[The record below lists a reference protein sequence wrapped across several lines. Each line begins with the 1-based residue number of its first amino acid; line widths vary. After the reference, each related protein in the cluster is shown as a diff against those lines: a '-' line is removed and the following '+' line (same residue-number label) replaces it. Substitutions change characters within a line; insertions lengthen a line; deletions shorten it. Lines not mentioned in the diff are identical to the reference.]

1 MQYAMLDDKKDVH
14 MNKKYGKNA
23 KKYSSSKCGA
33 MKGMKMNINNGPRAS
48 NMQQSKMW
56 RNKSY
61 WNGEQ

>member
-1 MQYAMLDDKKDVH
+1 MPYAMLDDKKDVH

-48 NMQQSKMW
+48 NMQ
-56 RNKSY
+56 
-61 WNGEQ
+61 